1 MTSRRRLLLGGLV
14 LLVPFTFSG
23 AHSAQRPG
31 LADEEATGAKTRILD
46 EFSQAVFM
54 AQKHYAG
61 RIDYEKITKA
71 SILGMLQTLDPHSSF
86 LDRKEWET
94 FQNEQRS
101 RYYGIGSTIA
111 QRNGKVYIMSPFEGT
126 PAHRAGIRYGDHIVT
141 VNGESTEGWTSP
153 QVSSKLLGPE
163 GTPVS
168 VKVARAGAR
177 EPVEYKLIRGAV
189 SLPSISNYFLLD
201 NNVGY
206 IFLSRGFNTTT
217 YEEIRVAIKDLR
229 ERGMTSLVLD
239 LRSNRGGLV
248 DQAFRVANL
257 FLLRGQKI
265 LSMRGRPRV
274 FQEREL
280 YANNPQP
287 DDYPVVVLINRAT
300 ASAAEIVAGALQ
312 DHDRARIVGESSFGK
327 GLVQT
332 VFQLSD
338 GSGLTLTTGKYYTP
352 SGRLIQRDYTNRS
365 FYEYIFKRSPKEN
378 SDRTDE
384 RRTDSGRTVYGG
396 GGIAPDVDIK
406 VPAQAIELAR
416 VWLEPVY
423 QFSRELVAGQLPG
436 LSEYKVD
443 RPADHRHRLRA
454 EEYVITDKI
463 LAAFKS
469 FLRSHKDV
477 KIDES
482 RVDKDAAFLKRQIRY
497 EVATAAFGQEIA
509 AQVLLEGDVQM
520 QRALGEIPKAKM
532 MAEDIRRAW
541 TSRSGGLRKD

>member
-1 MTSRRRLLLGGLV
+1 M
-14 LLVPFTFSG
+14 LVPFTFSG
-23 AHSAQRPG
+23 AHSSQRTSVPE
-31 LADEEATGAKTRILD
+31 DNEAALQSKILED
-46 EFSQAVFM
+46 FSEAISL
-54 AQKHYAG
+54 AQKHYG
-61 RIDYEKITKA
+61 GTVDYQRAAKA
-71 SILGMLQTLDPHSSF
+71 SILGMLHTLDPHSSF

-126 PAHRAGIRYGDHIVT
+126 PAHRAGIRYGDHIVA

-168 VKVARAGAR
+168 VTVARAGVKD
-177 EPVEYKLIRGAV
+177 PVEYKLIRGAV
-189 SLPSISNYFLLD
+189 ALPSISSYFIV
-201 NNVGY
+201 NKSIGY

-217 YEEIRVAIKDLR
+217 YEEMRTAIRDLKQQ
-229 ERGMTSLVLD
+229 GMTSLVLD

-257 FLLRGQKI
+257 FLMRGQKI

-352 SGRLIQRDYTNRS
+352 SGRLIQRDYSNQS
-365 FYEYIFKRSPKEN
+365 FYEYIFRRSQKEN
-378 SDRTDE
+378 GDRTDE
-384 RRTDSGRTVYGG
+384 KRTDAGRTVYGG
-396 GGIAPDVDIK
+396 GGITPDVDVKIP
-406 VPAQAIELAR
+406 VQAGELAR
-416 VWLEPVY
+416 IWIEPVF
-423 QFSRELVAGQLPG
+423 QFARELVGGQVAGLTEFKVEGPANHRYRLQDDDYVVTGKVLDAFKG
-436 LSEYKVD
+436 YLRAHKELKVD
-443 RPADHRHRLRA
+443 VARA
-454 EEYVITDKI
+454 
-463 LAAFKS
+463 
-469 FLRSHKDV
+469 
-477 KIDES
+477 
-482 RVDKDAAFLKRQIRY
+482 DKDADFLKRQIRY
-497 EVATAAFGQEIA
+497 EVATAAFGQETA
-509 AQVLLEGDVQM
+509 ARVLLDGDPQM
-520 QRALGEIPKAKM
+520 QQALVEIPKAKI
-532 MAEDIRRAW
+532 MAEDIRRTW
-541 TSRSGGLRKD
+541 TSRSGSPRKE

>member
-1 MTSRRRLLLGGLV
+1 V

-23 AHSAQRPG
+23 AHSVQRPA
-31 LADEEATGAKTRILD
+31 LADDEATGTKTRILD
-46 EFSQAVFM
+46 DFSQAVFV
-54 AQKHYAG
+54 AQRQYAG
-61 RIDYEKITKA
+61 KVDYEKVTKS

-126 PAHRAGIRYGDHIVT
+126 PAHRAGIRYGDHIVA

-153 QVSSKLLGPE
+153 QVSSKLLGAE
-163 GTPVS
+163 GTPVT
-168 VKVARAGAR
+168 VTVARAGIKT
-177 EPVEYKLIRGAV
+177 PVEYKLIRGSV
-189 SLPSISNYFLLD
+189 SLPSISSYFLLD

-217 YEEIRVAIKDLR
+217 YEEIRAAIRDLR

-248 DQAFRVANL
+248 DQAFRVANT

-332 VFQLSD
+332 VFQLTD

-365 FYEYIFKRSPKEN
+365 FYEYIFKRSPKED
-378 SDRTDE
+378 SGRTDE
-384 RRTDSGRTVYGG
+384 RRTDSGRPVYGG
-396 GGIAPDVDIK
+396 GGIAPDVEVK
-406 VPAQAIELAR
+406 VPTQFVELTR

-436 LSEYKVD
+436 LGDYKVEG
-443 RPADHRHRLRA
+443 PANHRHRLRA
-454 EEYVITDKI
+454 DEYVVTDKA
-463 LAAFKS
+463 LTAFKTY
-469 FLRSHKDV
+469 LRNNKEL
-477 KIDES
+477 KADES

-497 EVATAAFGQEIA
+497 EVATAAFGQEVA

-520 QRALGEIPKAKM
+520 QRALAEIPKAKT

-541 TSRSGGLRKD
+541 TSRSSGMRKD